1 MPGGRL
7 AIRPRGGDLGSGH
20 LTYTEAQEGTAL
32 TSLRAMLLG
41 VTIVMLAVGLT
52 TPRQAAGGSI
62 KGTVVLKG
70 ASPELRKLAV
80 TIDQYVCGKEK
91 SPEDL
96 LVSPQG
102 GIRNAVVWLDKAPAG
117 AAGGALPSTT
127 TMDPKECS
135 FAPPAVIVPA

>member
-1 MPGGRL
+1 MPVTPSRALLLGIIFVTLATGLAAPGG
-7 AIRPRGGDLGSGH
+7 ASG
-20 LTYTEAQEGTAL
+20 A
-32 TSLRAMLLG
+32 
-41 VTIVMLAVGLT
+41 
-52 TPRQAAGGSI
+52 SI

-70 ASPELRKLAV
+70 ATPELRKLAV

>member
-70 ASPELRKLAV
+70 ASPEPRKLGV
-80 TIDQYVCGKEK
+80 TIDRYVCRKETN
-91 SPEDL
+91 PADL
-96 LVSPQG
+96 VVS
-102 GIRNAVVWLDKAPAG
+102 G
-117 AAGGALPSTT
+117 AWRVRRGA
-127 TMDPKECS
+127 
-135 FAPPAVIVPA
+135 

>member
-20 LTYTEAQEGTAL
+20 LTYTEAREGTAL

-41 VTIVMLAVGLT
+41 LTIVMLAVGLT

-70 ASPELRKLAV
+70 APPELRRLAA
-80 TIDQYVCGKEK
+80 TIDRYVAGKE
-91 SPEDL
+91 
-96 LVSPQG
+96 
-102 GIRNAVVWLDKAPAG
+102 RNPGELGV
-117 AAGGALPSTT
+117 
-127 TMDPKECS
+127 
-135 FAPPAVIVPA
+135 